1 MVHFPF
7 QLTSLGP
14 LILAASLLPYSCAN
28 REDSAG
34 PSVTL
39 YVDND
44 AAPGGDGSSWQS
56 AFGYLQN
63 ALAYAADP
71 GNAVT
76 EIRIAQGLYKP
87 DQGEPGLPGT
97 PTAGDRNATFTVPGG
112 IALRG
117 GYAGLTSENPDER
130 DWNKFQTIFSGDLL
144 GNDGPAGS
152 FQNYNDNSL
161 HVVTINSSA
170 LITLEGL
177 TITAGN
183 AVMGFDELKG
193 GGLLAHDANLLID
206 HCTFIQCS
214 AYSGGG
220 ASVIDTT
227 VTLQDSTFVQNLGRQ
242 AGGLEIRSSNVVID
256 RCNFQSNKSTLSVG
270 GGAIAILQSSG
281 SKPPSTCTI
290 SDSDF
295 ISNRAE
301 GSGLGGAIRQG
312 GNSTLSLNR
321 CNLVNN
327 VGDVGGAIVG
337 NPIAEDCIFVG
348 NVAVQGGAA
357 WASGRFTRCRFQ
369 DSFATFEGGGVKASA
384 STFIQCTFADNVVK
398 AHSGGAVYGSGN
410 FINCEMRDN
419 SAWFDGGG
427 AVHVAGASSF
437 VNCLITDNS
446 SRDPGGAVRID
457 PNQRASF
464 INTTITNN
472 TSLTTTGGISAGGNA
487 TIVNSVIHGNS
498 NGNLSGNAN
507 VSYSCIGGGW
517 PGTGNISSD
526 PVFVDAAQGDYRLAS
541 HSPCIDAGDD
551 TALPPDTF
559 DLDGDA
565 NTSEQLP
572 IDLDG
577 GLRRV
582 NDRSTL
588 NSGFP
593 PGPPHAPMVDM
604 GCYEVLALPLLADVN
619 HDGVVNVN
627 DLLFIINSWGPCLI
641 QANCPADIAPAGG
654 NGVVNGGDLIAVFLN
669 WG

>member
-1 MVHFPF
+1 MRIP
-7 QLTSLGP
+7 TDC
-14 LILAASLLPYSCAN
+14 LILLGLLACAVGAVWAGSN
-28 REDSAG
+28 LPREHDLAQSE
-34 PSVTL
+34 SVTL
-39 YVDND
+39 YVDDD
-44 AAPGGDGSSWQS
+44 APPGGDGSSWQS

-71 GNAVT
+71 VNAVT

-117 GYAGLTSENPDER
+117 GYAGLIGQNPDER
-130 DWNKFQTIFSGDLL
+130 DWNKFQTIFSGDLM

-152 FQNYNDNSL
+152 FQNYGDNSL

-183 AVMGFDELKG
+183 AVMPCMELVG
-193 GGLLAHDANLLID
+193 GGLVASDAELVIEHCRVMLCRATSTGGARFN
-206 HCTFIQCS
+206 HCTVTIRDSQFLQNS
-214 AYSGGG
+214 ASGFGGMFMIGGSFVIEECLFQANQSNTSNGG
-220 ASVIDTT
+220 A
-227 VTLQDSTFVQNLGRQ
+227 G
-242 AGGLEIRSSNVVID
+242 AGLVPAV
-256 RCNFQSNKSTLSVG
+256 
-270 GGAIAILQSSG
+270 
-281 SKPPSTCTI
+281 PSTI
-290 SDSDF
+290 SDSNF
-295 ISNRAE
+295 FSNHA
-301 GSGLGGAIRQG
+301 GGIGKGGAISCSGPIFIKRCRFEN
-312 GNSTLSLNR
+312 NSA
-321 CNLVNN
+321 
-327 VGDVGGAIVG
+327 DVAGAISGSPNV
-337 NPIAEDCIFVG
+337 EDCMFANNGAG
-348 NVAVQGGAA
+348 NIAGAVRGA
-357 WASGRFTRCRFQ
+357 GTFTRCDFLNNSAGVDSGAIDGLSGTGLYVECRFY
-369 DSFATFEGGGVKASA
+369 DNLAWSSNSGAVRGGG
-384 STFIQCTFADNVVK
+384 T
-398 AHSGGAVYGSGN
+398 
-410 FINCEMRDN
+410 FINCEFRRNDCWIN
-419 SAWFDGGG
+419 GGG
-427 AVHVAGASSF
+427 AVRVLAPSTF
-437 VNCLITDNS
+437 VNCLFSENIS
-446 SRDPGGAVRID
+446 KDPGGAVRIEAG
-457 PNQRASF
+457 QHATF
-464 INTTITNN
+464 INTTIAHNDV
-472 TSLTTTGGISAGGNA
+472 LTTTGGVSIAGSA
-487 TIVNSVIHGNS
+487 TFINSVLWDNT

-572 IDLDG
+572 VDLDG

-582 NDRSTL
+582 NDRSIP

>member
-1 MVHFPF
+1 M
-7 QLTSLGP
+7 
-14 LILAASLLPYSCAN
+14 
-28 REDSAG
+28 SA
-34 PSVTL
+34 
-39 YVDND
+39 
-44 AAPGGDGSSWQS
+44 
-56 AFGYLQN
+56 
-63 ALAYAADP
+63 
-71 GNAVT
+71 
-76 EIRIAQGLYKP
+76 
-87 DQGEPGLPGT
+87 
-97 PTAGDRNATFTVPGG
+97 G

-152 FQNYNDNSL
+152 FQNYGDNSL

-270 GGAIAILQSSG
+270 GGAIAFLQSSG
-281 SKPPSTCTI
+281 SKPPSTCSI

-398 AHSGGAVYGSGN
+398 AHSGGAVYGSGT
-410 FINCEMRDN
+410 FINCELRGN

-427 AVHVAGASSF
+427 AVHVAGGTNF

-472 TSLTTTGGISAGGNA
+472 TSLTTTGGVSAGGNA

-498 NGNLSGNAN
+498 NGDLAGNAN

-526 PVFVDAAQGDYRLAS
+526 PVFVDALVGDFRLQPGS
-541 HSPCIDAGDD
+541 LCIDAGD
-551 TALPPDTF
+551 TTELPRDTF
-559 DLDGDA
+559 DLDDDGILK
-565 NTSEQLP
+565 ELLP
-572 IDLDG
+572 LDLWNQK
-577 GLRRV
+577 RSR
-582 NDRSTL
+582 NDPETV
-588 NSGFP
+588 NSGNTGTTGLP
-593 PGPPHAPMVDM
+593 AVDM
-604 GCYEVLALPLLADVN
+604 GAFEFQPPVDIN
-619 HDGVVNVN
+619 MDGIVNVN
-627 DLLFIINSWGPCLI
+627 DLLSVINSWGPC
-641 QANCPADIAPAGG
+641 AMPCPADIAPYPAGDG
-654 NGVVNGGDLIAVFLN
+654 LVNFQDLLKVLLS
-669 WG
+669 WGQ